1 MMAKILRDNEGSR
14 DAVCELICVLSFV
27 FLGLIPINAR
37 LSVRKKTESADG
49 SATSEAQKE
58 VPEALFRS
66 EVKTRA
72 KPVMTATMKRRAL
85 KPEKAKASVRR
96 TRQESSRA

>member
-14 DAVCELICVLSFV
+14 DAVCELICALSFV

-49 SATSEAQKE
+49 SAASEAQKE
-58 VPEALFRS
+58 VPEALSGPKSRRERS
-66 EVKTRA
+66 PA
-72 KPVMTATMKRRAL
+72 MTATMKRRAL

-96 TRQESSRA
+96 TRQESSQA